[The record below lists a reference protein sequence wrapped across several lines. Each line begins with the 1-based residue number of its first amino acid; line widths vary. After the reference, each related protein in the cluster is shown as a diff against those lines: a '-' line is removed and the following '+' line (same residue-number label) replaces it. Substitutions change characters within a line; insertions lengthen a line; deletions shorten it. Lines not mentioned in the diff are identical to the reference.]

1 MCESV
6 FPEMLP
12 FLRATL
18 SLSVEVGVTV
28 VLRQPNTD
36 ALGLLNLLILLWHQP
51 TPPHPTLTHRYNRA

>member
-28 VLRQPNTD
+28 VHGAGAQTTKYRCSGSPESLD
-36 ALGLLNLLILLWHQP
+36 SSVASAH
-51 TPPHPTLTHRYNRA
+51 PHPTPTG